1 MVSSAAVPDRNP
13 AILRDRVGSEE
24 HIHILA
30 ARRHMLNG
38 GEDRSETAAAVQT
51 GQILHP
57 LYIAACLKDELA
69 PAAKTKRLARGMP
82 NVTVKVYDCGHFA
95 ICFDDFF
102 EEASR
107 DYIAFFDSVL
117 GRPSHRGIDRDRPR
131 SVQWTRQNDG
141 REQDGGEDSVSR
153 ADHAH

>member
-95 ICFDDFF
+95 IYFDDFF

-117 GRPSHRGIDRDRPR
+117 GRPGHRGIDRDRPR
-131 SVQWTRQNDG
+131 SVQ
-141 REQDGGEDSVSR
+141 
-153 ADHAH
+153 